1 MRRLVAAA
9 ASAGALMAGALIAAP
24 AQAQTTVSGGGASFP
39 SVFVQA
45 CQTGYNASQPTYVMQ
60 YTSTGSGTGKR
71 NFTNGT
77 FRFAATD
84 SAFSA
89 TETRPTFNW
98 TYVPF
103 LGGGVTIPVNL
114 KGTAGKPIGGALQIK
129 QSTLAKI
136 FGGQITTWNDP
147 EIVSQNSKIKK
158 LIPATP
164 ITIVYR
170 SDNSGTT
177 NNFLQYL
184 NAWQPTI
191 FTKVQ
196 DGMASAFPGGNPPT
210 NSIAGAQN
218 QGVMAAV
225 AGKDGA
231 IGYVD
236 LGDAIKAKAT
246 VAAIQNGLG
255 EFVKPTSASMALNLA
270 EQTNVNAQG
279 LVQLDYFVK
288 SKGAYPLSI
297 FTYYL
302 GRIGGATAGDTAS
315 RAFLEYML
323 NTCAPAQ
330 ASGLGY
336 VPLQGKILASAKT
349 LGAKI
354 G

>member
-1 MRRLVAAA
+1 
-9 ASAGALMAGALIAAP
+9 MAGALIVAP
-24 AQAQTTVSGGGASFP
+24 AQAQTTVVGGGATFP
-39 SVFVQA
+39 QIFIEA
-45 CQTGYNASQPTYVMQ
+45 CQTGYNASQRD
-60 YTSTGSGTGKR
+60 YTMNYQGGGSGRGRT
-71 NFTNGT
+71 NFVNGS
-77 FRFAATD
+77 FRYAATD
-84 SAFSA
+84 VPFAS
-89 TETRPTFNW
+89 TETRPTWNW

-103 LGGGVTIPVNL
+103 LGGAITIPVNL

-136 FGGQITTWNDP
+136 FGGQITTWNSP
-147 EIVSQNSKIKK
+147 EILSQNAKIKK

-170 SDNSGTT
+170 SESSGTT
-177 NNFLQYL
+177 DNFLQYL

-196 DGMASAFPGGNPPT
+196 GSMASAFPGGNPPT
-210 NSIAGAQN
+210 NSIAGAAN

-236 LGDAIKAKAT
+236 LGDAQKAKAT

-255 EFVKPTSASMALNLA
+255 EFVKPTTASTNLNLDG
-270 EQTNVNAQG
+270 QTNVNQQG
-279 LVQLDYFVK
+279 LVQLDYFIK

-315 RAFLEYML
+315 KAFLRYML
-323 NTCAPAQ
+323 DTCGPAQ

-336 VPLQGKILASAKT
+336 VPLQGKVLASAQG
-349 LGAKI
+349 LAAKV